1 MAKLTP
7 AQRDEVKALYAAD
20 KVAEGDALLQQYKAA
35 PEPAAPVA
43 PASAPVKQTPRPARA
58 AAPRPPTAVVPPS
71 RAPAPES
78 RLWGSVSPAL
88 KEVPLSPTAGTPA
101 PVPLVVRAQPIPGPV
116 SRMPEVAA
124 AKGPATSTL
133 TLKYIQT
140 GATKEGAAAAAA
152 AGVRRMETAPTD
164 TEGKQIPSWL
174 TTGARTAVGSIAETG
189 ETIKRAVVPQ
199 RIVTAPN
206 AARSMQPD
214 LTRVNSER
222 AKQGQAFFDSY
233 KDDAVRVLPPGYT
246 SKQLYDQMEKDI
258 RGDMGPRAA
267 QLSRS
272 QFKDIMGRDAVD
284 DNEYKQLES
293 EILETL
299 VGQVLPQRVK
309 LDQSKKTLT
318 TSGALWDWL
327 STSERSTGDVYESVP
342 AAALRDIGTA
352 FQWAYKP
359 IQKAL
364 TYDVSASGTPIDEND
379 LAYRIEQ
386 KLPASVKNSPVLG
399 NTILPRPFQGRK
411 SELAP
416 RQGYIDEAAASVAKG
431 EYLGDLFN
439 ELPTYKKAYDDAGLG
454 FIPEVAGL
462 GLELANPYLTPLGV
476 VADVGGAGLGL
487 ASKGARVA
495 GLGKTANALEALSDP
510 MKALERSRSSA
521 KATNIARGTDA
532 FKDVTPAYREA
543 TEIASAR
550 NVIADKVASAVIPVA
565 MLDNEVAKAERIA
578 QRYADRARAPKAF
591 PMKDPERQLRDFW
604 TRSVDSGLMDQPA
617 VLALI
622 NKATGDQGTAFELTE
637 LRKALNEWK
646 AEFDVSASPEAQHLY
661 AIGKSVTPAAYGVD
675 GIKFDMN
682 GVLKRGK
689 EYINEEMLNSVPV
702 DLVFVA
708 PTVVAKVGA
717 VDAIMEDLGLR
728 MQDITRDVKFKD
740 GKAVLPDGR
749 ELSATEYTRW
759 FNDEKTKVAK
769 ELLGDEATDL
779 KFTGEAE
786 RAASVPKEQR
796 TFMRKT
802 IDAMADKKAAAD
814 VRKTPLKLANELT
827 ALRNELA
834 TIPDE
839 VAAAIRTNGF
849 DKVVR
854 DMDGPGIY
862 ERAIKLHFGGDT
874 LIPDEVLA
882 GIIKEKA
889 GTTRFGDN
897 MPFSIDGF
905 NEVVAEIVRRR
916 PDLEKKVPRSMF
928 SSNMKQATRL
938 SLEPGA
944 PDTFATLVTLATEVA
959 AERKITG
966 SFDRLAASAPEFMV
980 EESGDQDIIK
990 LVKAFIA
997 HKLATGDLA
1006 ADGIDADK
1014 VVGRTMDFSHYDGDD
1029 VARWLFAN
1037 QRAEQALLQW
1047 GAHTGIKVGEGTA
1060 LGKIPSAE
1068 QMGQNTLFFG
1078 LDTAAEVERFRTA
1091 AETGTLARNLDALR
1105 LSNDRASMAYVG
1117 AWIDTLN
1124 RTMMGGL
1131 LGGNYLPNFRFH
1143 GANFMTAPFI
1153 VATTVGLPN
1162 ALGAGARMFDWQLAK
1177 RAASGDTVM
1186 FVGKDGRQWTKAA
1199 IEEAVKKN
1207 NIAFSQST
1215 FEFGPQIIEDMR
1227 TVARVGSDGKP
1238 ITWAKGVI
1246 DTLTPNL
1253 MKSNM
1258 WKKLGEQS
1266 DVLWRENVFVT
1277 ALKEGRTQEDA
1288 AKLARE
1294 SMLDYRAIS
1303 PEERAIIARY
1313 FLFYAFQRQMT
1324 KATLN
1329 AAVTDPRTLQRTIQS
1344 QQAMTERAGED
1355 TGVMSGNYLG
1365 RIGMYGG
1372 KVYDAAKK
1380 TMQAGPDVPSIAAL
1394 QDMFTVAAWAMRAY
1408 DPTIRDS
1415 ALQEAAD
1422 ALVERG
1428 TTPTIGTLLKLGKYQ
1443 PENKDTGHVEP
1454 HLVAA
1459 LQYSGAWPA
1468 AVNYFHIKP
1477 VATESRRGGEPTFE
1491 GSASSSG
1498 KQYRFD
1504 DQTGYNRWLAWQWLQ
1519 TEAGAKRTTDDWIKT
1534 LILAGIAPEGAELK
1548 RLKDGNWVLYTMGVQ
1563 TPIALPTKIQAQ
1575 VDAEERVLRELL
1587 EVKKD

>member
-7 AQRDEVKALYAAD
+7 AQIAEVTALYDAGEEA
-20 KVAEGDALLQQYKAA
+20 KADALREQYKSA
-35 PEPAAPVA
+35 PAPVAAPVQA
-43 PASAPVKQTPRPARA
+43 PAAVKQTPRPARA

-78 RLWGSVSPAL
+78 RLWGSISPAL
-88 KEVPLSPTAGTPA
+88 KEVPPSPAAGTPA

-124 AKGPATSTL
+124 ASGPATSAL

-174 TTGARTAVGSIAETG
+174 TTGARTAVGSVAETG
-189 ETIKRAVVPQ
+189 ETIKRALVPQ

-206 AARSMQPD
+206 TARSMQPN

-222 AKQGQAFFDSY
+222 AKQSQAFFDSY
-233 KDDAVRVLPPGYT
+233 KDDAVKVLPTGYT
-246 SKQLYDQMEKDI
+246 SKELYDKMEKNI
-258 RGDMGPRAA
+258 RGDMAVRADQIA
-267 QLSRS
+267 GS
-272 QFKDIMGRDAVD
+272 QFRDIVGRDYVLTAEEKALEEKGQRVGLS
-284 DNEYKQLES
+284 EEQKQLAEQ
-293 EILETL
+293 ITDTL

-327 STSERSTGDVYESVP
+327 STSERATGDVYESVP
-342 AAALRDIGTA
+342 AAALRDIATA

-359 IQKAL
+359 IQKAV
-364 TYDVSASGTPIDEND
+364 TYDVSASGTAIDEND

-399 NTILPRPFQGRK
+399 KTIIPRPFQGRK

-416 RQGYIDEAAASVAKG
+416 RQGYLDEAAASVAKG

-439 ELPTYKKAYDDAGLG
+439 ELPIYKKAYDDAGLG

-462 GLELANPYLTPLGV
+462 GLELANPYLTPIGV
-476 VADVGGAGLGL
+476 GTDLIQGGAGL

-510 MKALERSRSSA
+510 MKALERSRSAA

-578 QRYADRARAPKAF
+578 QRYAERARAPKAF

-604 TRSVDSGLMDQPA
+604 ARSVDSGLMDQPA

-622 NKATGDQGTAFELTE
+622 NKATGNQGSAFELTE

-661 AIGKSVTPAAYGVD
+661 AIGKAESVAEYGVE
-675 GIKFDMN
+675 GVKFDMN

-689 EYINEEMLNSVPV
+689 EYINEETLNSVPV

-717 VDAIMEDLGLR
+717 VEKIMEDLGLR

-740 GKAVLPDGR
+740 GKAILPDGR

-796 TFMRKT
+796 TFMRKA

-839 VAAAIRTNGF
+839 VADAIKTNGF

-882 GIIKEKA
+882 SIIKEKA
-889 GTTRFGDN
+889 GDT
-897 MPFSIDGF
+897 FSIDGF
-905 NEVVAEIVRRR
+905 NAVAAEIVKRR
-916 PDLEKKVPRSMF
+916 PDLEKKVPRRA
-928 SSNMKQATRL
+928 ATIRT
-938 SLEPGA
+938 
-944 PDTFATLVTLATEVA
+944 PDTFATLITLATEVA
-959 AERKITG
+959 AERKITS

-980 EESGDQDIIK
+980 DASGDQDVIK

-1014 VVGRTMDFSHYDGDD
+1014 AVGRTMDFSHYDGED
-1029 VARWLFAN
+1029 VAKYMFAN

-1105 LSNDRASMAYVG
+1105 LSNDRASMAYAG
-1117 AWIDTLN
+1117 ELIDTMN

-1199 IEEAVKKN
+1199 LDEAIKKN
-1207 NIAFSQST
+1207 NIKFSQAT

-1227 TVARVGSDGKP
+1227 TVARVGADGKP
-1238 ITWAKGVI
+1238 ISWAKGVI

-1303 PEERAIIARY
+1303 PEERAIIARW
-1313 FLFYAFQRQMT
+1313 FLFYSFQRQMT
-1324 KATLN
+1324 KATIN
-1329 AAVTDPRTLQRTIQS
+1329 AAVTDPRTLQRTIQT
-1344 QQAMTERAGED
+1344 QQSMTERAGED
-1355 TGVMSGNYLG
+1355 TGVMSDNYLG
-1365 RIGMYGG
+1365 RLSMYGG

-1394 QDMFTVAAWAMRAY
+1394 QDMFTVAAWAMRAA

-1415 ALQEAAD
+1415 SLQEAAD
-1422 ALVERG
+1422 ALVDRG
-1428 TTPTIGTLLKLGKYQ
+1428 TTPTVGLLLKMGKYQ

-1468 AVNYFHIKP
+1468 AVEYFHIKP

-1504 DQTGYNRWLAWQWLQ
+1504 DQTGYNRWLVWQWLQ
-1519 TEAGAKRTTDDWIKT
+1519 TEAGAKRTTDDWTKT
-1534 LILAGIAPEGAELK
+1534 LILAGLAPEGAELK
-1548 RLKDGNWVLYTMGVQ
+1548 RLKDGNWVLYTFGVQ